1 MKITINNIPI
11 IGAVCGDILGS
22 SYEWESVKNLDFPL
36 CTGDDVFTDDT
47 VCTIAVADAILNKK
61 PMGETLQKWCRRYPY
76 AGYGGSFRRWI
87 RNENPQPYNSWGNG
101 AAMRVSAAGALA
113 TSLEEALELAELSAE
128 VTHNHPEGIKGAKAV
143 AAAIYLAKE
152 GSTKNEI
159 KKYIEENFCYDLGRD
174 YQEIQPGYSFDVS
187 CMGSVPESIICFLE
201 APSYEDTIRY
211 AIAMGGDADTMA
223 AIAGSI
229 AAAYY
234 REIPKKILLHCEKRL
249 PREMIDVVEQVANE
263 RRINVMTLSDGKQLE
278 CYLTDDIKTLPTG
291 RNDEDG
297 RLFYSNV
304 PLFLKHSD
312 EILDDSRM
320 FFTPVYSQSFSPFFS
335 RPTLGAF
342 VEWWNKCTREPV
354 ERNGYPI
361 CYISGNP
368 MTGSHACQSV
378 TPDGKLMKANLCVSF
393 IELLKSFGK
402 INGRFRNLSAFYQS
416 YSLKDVVDR
425 LKKLDE

>member
-22 SYEWESVKNLDFPL
+22 AYEWESVKNLDLPL

-61 PMGETLQKWCRRYPY
+61 PMGETLQEWCRRYPY

-101 AAMRVSAAGALA
+101 AAMRVSAAGTLA

-143 AAAIYLAKE
+143 AAAIYLAKD
-152 GSTKNEI
+152 GATKNEI
-159 KKYIEENFCYDLGRD
+159 KNYIEENFGYDLGRD
-174 YQEIQPGYSFDVS
+174 YREIQPGYSFDVS
-187 CMGSVPESIICFLE
+187 CMGSVPESIICFL
-201 APSYEDTIRY
+201 AASSYEDTVRY

-234 REIPKKILLHCEKRL
+234 REIPKKILLHCEERL
-249 PREMIDVVEQVANE
+249 PREMKDVVEQVANE
-263 RRINVMTLSDGKQLE
+263 RRVNVITLSDGKQLE
-278 CYLTDDIKTLPTG
+278 CLLNDDIKTLPSG
-291 RNDEDG
+291 SVDEER
-297 RLFYSNV
+297 RLFCSNIQ
-304 PLFLKHSD
+304 LFLKHSD
-312 EILDDSRM
+312 EILSDSRM
-320 FFTPVYSQSFSPFFS
+320 FLTPIFSQSFSPFFS

-378 TPDGKLMKANLCVSF
+378 SPDGKLVKADLRVSF